1 MAQVV
6 PAAQAAADAAQSVH
20 VAGTVIEGSQTD
32 GINLSLVA
40 PHSASGSVTEGGN
53 TLSVV
58 IVDGTYYV
66 QITTAFL
73 KIAGAPSPDCGTVCG
88 KYVELPAADTNA
100 VAGQNITIQQLFK
113 DGFGAMPASARHNT
127 ADVFVP
133 ATYHGQPV
141 LKASVAGTTVV
152 VARGA
157 KPYLLE
163 VSTSNGNHVV
173 FSEWNSVPPIT
184 APPASDIV
192 SPAAL
197 GGL

>member
-1 MAQVV
+1 VQ
-6 PAAQAAADAAQSVH
+6 
-20 VAGTVIEGSQTD
+20 GTVPSGSQTE
-32 GINLSLVA
+32 GINLSLAA
-40 PHSASGSVTEGGN
+40 PHSASGSVTVGGN

-66 QITTAFL
+66 QITTGFL
-73 KIAGAPSPDCGTVCG
+73 KLANAPSPDCGTLCG
-88 KYVELPAADTNA
+88 KYVELPAADTSA
-100 VAGQNITIQQLFK
+100 FAGNITIQQLFK
-113 DGFGAMPASARHNT
+113 DGFGGMPASARHNT

-141 LKASVAGTTVV
+141 LKASVGGSTFV

-157 KPYLLE
+157 KPYVLE
-163 VSTSNGNHVV
+163 VSTSNGDHVV

-184 APPASDIV
+184 APPASEIV

-197 GGL
+197 GGI